1 MTCMTLK
8 LVTITAVAGLMVTG
22 CATTSATSK
31 MAKAAPITYKMGQG
45 NAQYAS
51 LDLSNRSTRPGL
63 PSLGTNP
70 RSTTPLGGQ
79 GRRFDPSKVDRQLYS
94 HQKVG
99 KRYTIMGGTYTP
111 KHQPDYD
118 QVGEASWYGPKFH
131 GKPTATGETFNKRD
145 MTAAHKTLALN
156 SMLVVTNLDNG
167 RVVTVRLNDRG
178 PFIGDRMIDLSEAAA
193 EALGFK
199 SKGLAN
205 VRVQY
210 AGPADPM
217 AAGRTLPRTMPR
229 SVELPRDNIVEAP
242 RQSNPCH
249 DANATAAISP
259 VVPAS
264 CGSLYP
270 MVPEFIAP
278 SLPAPI
284 VPVAPRAAPDT
295 GMPSGGDITLTIKGP
310 IHIARSDDQ
319 SPEPQFIAERLATK

>member
-51 LDLSNRSTRPGL
+51 LDLSKRSMRPGI
-63 PSLGTNP
+63 PGVGTSP

-79 GRRFDPSKVDRQLYS
+79 GRHFDPSKVDRQLYS

-118 QVGEASWYGPKFH
+118 EVGEASWYGPKFH

-178 PFIGDRMIDLSEAAA
+178 PFIGNRMIDLSEAAA

-217 AAGRTLPRTMPR
+217 AAGRTLPRNMPR
-229 SVELPRDNIVEAP
+229 SVELPRENIVEAP
-242 RQSNPCH
+242 RRPR
-249 DANATAAISP
+249 SP
-259 VVPAS
+259 TPT
-264 CGSLYP
+264 P
-270 MVPEFIAP
+270 MIPEFKAP

-284 VPVAPRAAPDT
+284 VPVAPRAAPDA

-319 SPEPQFIAERLATK
+319 SPEPQFIAERLDTK